1 MAANYE
7 PIPIGT
13 SSIYIYVCVS
23 IVAARLPR
31 FITRDLPF
39 HAFALDVPFPPSR
52 LTISIPRTITAR
64 RKNLNANVSKNSVV
78 GWLRDRCCA
87 NLYDLHTSTW
97 IIERCGWILFCI
109 GKSIVGRIRCTCV
122 DKVNGVRL
130 EW

>member
-7 PIPIGT
+7 PIPIG
-13 SSIYIYVCVS
+13 SIYMCVCVS

-39 HAFALDVPFPPSR
+39 RAFALDALLFPPPR
-52 LTISIPRTITAR
+52 LTISISRTITAR
-64 RKNLNANVSKNSVV
+64 RKNLNVNVSKNSVV

-97 IIERCGWILFCI
+97 IIERWWLDSVLHQLSGGF
-109 GKSIVGRIRCTCV
+109 VARVV